1 IKQKKDKKMTKY
13 NKSEIMKNAW
23 AMFNSYEWDVENF
36 KFVSAE
42 NKTFSNCLKEAWAEE
57 KEYVER
63 KAKETA
69 EAPRSEEAKAW
80 DWACRKLNVNDLQ
93 NIDAT
98 DKVFYVVDM
107 QKEMWTSNVWAQ
119 AIKAVELYVKL
130 GLA

>member
-1 IKQKKDKKMTKY
+1 MLKILNLYQQKIKH
-13 NKSEIMKNAW
+13 
-23 AMFNSYEWDVENF
+23 
-36 KFVSAE
+36 
-42 NKTFSNCLKEAWAEE
+42 FSNCLKEAWAEE

-69 EAPRSEEAKAW
+69 EAPKSEEAKAW

-107 QKEMWTSNVWAQ
+107 QKEMWTSNIWAQ